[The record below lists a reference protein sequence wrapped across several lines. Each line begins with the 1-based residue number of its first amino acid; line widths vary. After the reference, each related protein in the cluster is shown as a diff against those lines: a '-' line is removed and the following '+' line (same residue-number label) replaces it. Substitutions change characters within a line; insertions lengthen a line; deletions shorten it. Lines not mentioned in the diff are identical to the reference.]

1 MKKKVLGMLLAVGF
15 LLGSSMLVCAEETP
29 AGEASGPAQPQV
41 QNYQQMMTPEILA
54 SFEKATAYLDL
65 DLCRNALVLRTDV
78 WGTLQDADGDGIDDR
93 DHING
98 CGYLDLNYNGMDDRF
113 EMAIVNA
120 TAQEN
125 MSEGMELQTT
135 LNQLS
140 HQCKHGIV
148 ASQFL
153 YDEDLNTYRSGRD
166 FTQCPECV
174 ELYESFDKAI
184 LNLNV

>member
-1 MKKKVLGMLLAVGF
+1 MKKKVLGTLLAVGF
-15 LLGSSMLVCAEETP
+15 LLGSSMLVSAEETP
-29 AGEASGPAQPQV
+29 AGEASGSAQPQV

-65 DLCRNALVLRTDV
+65 DLCKNALVLRTDV
-78 WGTLQDADGDGIDDR
+78 WGTLQDMDGDGIDDR
-93 DHING
+93 DPING

-153 YDEDLNTYRSGRD
+153 YDEELNTYRSGRD